1 MRASH
6 DLRADLT
13 LLTANK
19 MSGSQQLFGSNN
31 LVVAGS
37 EQENWAAYYREINR
51 ASERCETAS
60 LPTPFRWRET
70 MPRDGRLSKLGGRV
84 AQPCNV
90 VRTRD

>member
-37 EQENWAAYYREINR
+37 EQENRAAIKPASTHSRKRNMGYQTRPTLPR
-51 ASERCETAS
+51 ARSVRRS
-60 LPTPFRWRET
+60 L
-70 MPRDGRLSKLGGRV
+70 LN
-84 AQPCNV
+84 Q
-90 VRTRD
+90 

>member
-37 EQENWAAYYREINR
+37 EQENWSPHHREINR

-60 LPTPFRWRET
+60 CKLIVLIEPLNDLEIIGAGEIDGTRAPFA
-70 MPRDGRLSKLGGRV
+70 K
-84 AQPCNV
+84 
-90 VRTRD
+90 

>member
-19 MSGSQQLFGSNN
+19 MSGSQQLFGNN

-37 EQENWAAYYREINR
+37 EQENWAAIKPASTHSRKRNMGYQTRPTLPR
-51 ASERCETAS
+51 ARSVRRS
-60 LPTPFRWRET
+60 L
-70 MPRDGRLSKLGGRV
+70 LN
-84 AQPCNV
+84 Q
-90 VRTRD
+90 